1 MADKLPID
9 CFYNRPRFVLFMD
22 ALDVLNKKIYSK
34 EATLANACKLNKLS
48 DIGSITRE
56 LSVYYE
62 ARKILQ
68 DDVDKQMHTLDT
80 FRGCYTTPEEKE

>member
-9 CFYNRPRFVLFMD
+9 CFCNHSRFMLFMD
-22 ALDVLNKKIYSK
+22 ALDVLNKKIYSN
-34 EATLANACKLNKLS
+34 EATLANMCKSNRLS
-48 DIGSITRE
+48 DMENIILKLRI
-56 LSVYYE
+56 YYE

-68 DDVDKQMHTLDT
+68 DEVDKQMSILDT